1 MIEHESHCVGCP
13 GMGLPCIGAS
23 CPNHDPVAVVSC
35 DQCGSDNTTI
45 YQDDAAQLCA
55 RCLAIKHKADFI
67 ADYFDFLVNDYS
79 GYFAADH
86 FEPVEP

>member
-13 GMGLPCIGAS
+13 GMGLSCIGAS

-35 DQCGSDNTTI
+35 DQCGDNDVTI

-55 RCLAIKHKADFI
+55 RCLAYGKTKRPPA
-67 ADYFDFLVNDYS
+67 S
-79 GYFAADH
+79 GGLFSGQC
-86 FEPVEP
+86 FK